1 MKTLRVVHGLTNN
14 IVDLSVGDDFNMESW
29 SKAIRADGG
38 MLARMDDKPIWV
50 NLRWIQH
57 AVAMSPEE
65 ATLLYTGGQRP
76 S

>member
-1 MKTLRVVHGLTNN
+1 MKMLRVVHGRENN
-14 IVDLSVGDDFNMESW
+14 IIDMVVGDNFNMESW
-29 SKAIRADGG
+29 AKAIRADGG
-38 MLARMDDKPIWV
+38 MLAAMADKPIWI

-57 AVAMSPEE
+57 AIAMSPEE